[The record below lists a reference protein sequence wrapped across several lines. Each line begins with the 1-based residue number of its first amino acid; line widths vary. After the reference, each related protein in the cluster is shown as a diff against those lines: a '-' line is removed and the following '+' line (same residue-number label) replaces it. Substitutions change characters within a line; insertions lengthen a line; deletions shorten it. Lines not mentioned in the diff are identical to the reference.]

1 MNTIKDFIHHPF
13 MNLILIYFILINLSI
28 QYQLLS
34 QCDAESYYY
43 RKNSSCIKCPTNS
56 TPDPTKFK
64 CNCTNNNEYFNFTEN
79 LCVPCPEGF
88 AVSPNLTYCYNCS
101 KITGNDTDY
110 FDNVTN
116 KCKCGAGSV
125 FFYTKNQCIMDNSS
139 DSTSIDTSNLSLYEN
154 DYNKVCIGIGL
165 IYNSSSDECECQ
177 NSTYRNITYKYNSTY
192 NYIVCQPSLSTTI
205 SNTNNTRNLQATDLS
220 YDPYNEEGERDTS
233 ISTSTTFLNEKIMNA
248 YNYCIQAI
256 DVMIF
261 ACNALANYCV
271 LAMYKDNHY
280 ACQSYNLIFDQANDI
295 SQLELDAYNDYL

>member
-1 MNTIKDFIHHPF
+1 MNTIKDFFHHPF

-101 KITGNDTDY
+101 KVTGNDTDY

-125 FFYTKNQCIMDNSS
+125 FFYSKNQCIMDNSS
-139 DSTSIDTSNLSLYEN
+139 DINSIDTSNLSLYEN

-165 IYNSSSDECECQ
+165 IYNSSIDDCVCQ
-177 NSTYRNITYKYNSTY
+177 NETYRNITYKYNSTY
-192 NYIVCQPSLSTTI
+192 NYIVCQPSPSSIT
-205 SNTNNTRNLQATDLS
+205 SNTNNTNNTNTINRNLQATRFIL
-220 YDPYNEEGERDTS
+220 
-233 ISTSTTFLNEKIMNA
+233 
-248 YNYCIQAI
+248 
-256 DVMIF
+256 
-261 ACNALANYCV
+261 
-271 LAMYKDNHY
+271 
-280 ACQSYNLIFDQANDI
+280 
-295 SQLELDAYNDYL
+295 

>member
-165 IYNSSSDECECQ
+165 IYNSSTDECECE
-177 NSTYRNITYKYNSTY
+177 NRTYRNITYKYSPTY
-192 NYIVCQPSLSTTI
+192 NYIVCQPFTTT
-205 SNTNNTRNLQATDLS
+205 SNRNLQTIDLS

-233 ISTSTTFLNEKIMNA
+233 ISTSPTFYEKINNA
-248 YNYCIQAI
+248 KEYCLQAI
-256 DVMIF
+256 DVMVS

>member
-139 DSTSIDTSNLSLYEN
+139 DTNSIDTSNLSLYEN

-192 NYIVCQPSLSTTI
+192 NYIVCQPFTTT
-205 SNTNNTRNLQATDLS
+205 SNRNLQTIDLS

-233 ISTSTTFLNEKIMNA
+233 ISTSPTFYEKINNA
-248 YNYCIQAI
+248 KEYCLQAI
-256 DVMIF
+256 DVMVS